1 MRKHILTVACLGL
14 GVLAWAQAE
23 RNSAAKM
30 IAAAHR
36 FLDGLRADQRLL
48 ATIPFHDEE
57 RQNWHYVPR
66 PRKGVPLRQL
76 TREQRELG
84 DTLLRTG
91 LSEEGFEKTKNIRL
105 LDQVLFDESRNPI
118 RDQEAYFFSI
128 FGEPTAKDWGWRV
141 EGHHLSLNFTV
152 HDGQVASSTPFFFGA
167 NPAEIRRGP
176 RAGLRVLAAE
186 EEMGRGLLR
195 SLQGAQREKALI
207 SVEAPADIV
216 TGSSRKAR
224 LGAPSGIA
232 LAEMSPEQ
240 ARLLMDMIAMYAN
253 RLRPELAEME
263 LAKLRQ
269 AGLGKI
275 HFAWAGGSAPGQP
288 HYYRIQG
295 PTFVVEYDN
304 TQNNANHI
312 HTVWRD
318 FDNDFGLDPLRA
330 HYATS
335 PHHRNVRLTVGAR

>member
-128 FGEPTAKDWGWRV
+128 LGEPTAKDWGWRV

-152 HDGQVASSTPFFFGA
+152 HDGQVASSTLFSSAPILPKSAGA
-167 NPAEIRRGP
+167 R
-176 RAGLRVLAAE
+176 
-186 EEMGRGLLR
+186 
-195 SLQGAQREKALI
+195 
-207 SVEAPADIV
+207 
-216 TGSSRKAR
+216 
-224 LGAPSGIA
+224 A
-232 LAEMSPEQ
+232 LACAFWPQ
-240 ARLLMDMIAMYAN
+240 R
-253 RLRPELAEME
+253 
-263 LAKLRQ
+263 K
-269 AGLGKI
+269 K
-275 HFAWAGGSAPGQP
+275 WA
-288 HYYRIQG
+288 
-295 PTFVVEYDN
+295 
-304 TQNNANHI
+304 
-312 HTVWRD
+312 
-318 FDNDFGLDPLRA
+318 
-330 HYATS
+330 
-335 PHHRNVRLTVGAR
+335 VGCCVLCRGRSERKR